1 MSYDIAN
8 LDEYSKTRYPAYGNV
23 SFESI
28 VSEVGGKLQAR
39 QLRSL
44 IGFKFRR
51 HEEINWVE
59 DRLVAVEK
67 HIQKR
72 VRELLEIIG

>member
-1 MSYDIAN
+1 
-8 LDEYSKTRYPAYGNV
+8 V

-28 VSEVGGKLQAR
+28 VSEVGGKLQAK

-51 HEEINWVE
+51 HKSINWE
-59 DRLVAVEK
+59 EERLIAIEK

-72 VRELLEIIG
+72 VRVLLGMIG

>member
-1 MSYDIAN
+1 MSDDITN
-8 LDEYSKTRYPAYGNV
+8 LDEYAKTRYLAYGNV

-28 VSEVGGKLQAR
+28 VSEVGRRLQAR

-51 HEEINWVE
+51 HESINWTE
-59 DRLVAVEK
+59 ERLDAVEK

-72 VRELLEIIG
+72 VRELLEFIG

>member
-1 MSYDIAN
+1 MPSDIAS
-8 LDEYSKTRYPAYGNV
+8 LDEYAKTRYPAYGNV

-28 VSEVGGKLQAR
+28 VLEVGGKLQAK

-44 IGFKFRR
+44 IGFKFCR
-51 HEEINWVE
+51 HSSINWPE
-59 DRLVAVEK
+59 ERLLAIEK

-72 VRELLEIIG
+72 VRQLLGIIG